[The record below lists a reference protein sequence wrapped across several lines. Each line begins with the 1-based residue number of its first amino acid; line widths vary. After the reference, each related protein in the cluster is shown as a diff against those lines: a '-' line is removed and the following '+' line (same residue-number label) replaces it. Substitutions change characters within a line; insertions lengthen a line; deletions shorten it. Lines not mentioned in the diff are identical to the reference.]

1 MALCGVCSTPN
12 LPNLQVFRS
21 VRNSSIGLKRNHGLW
36 QSTSSFR
43 AKVVKFHCSSSLRPS
58 SSNVEEIDEDVD
70 NNPSV
75 SLDGESANV
84 MQFKWS
90 DFKIL
95 NCVSIG
101 HGGRVLP
108 I

>member
-12 LPNLQVFRS
+12 LPNLQVLRS
-21 VRNSSIGLKRNHGLW
+21 GRNSRIGLKRNRSLW
-36 QSTSSFR
+36 QSTSSFPG
-43 AKVVKFHCSSSLRPS
+43 KFHCSSSLKPS
-58 SSNVEEIDEDVD
+58 SSNVDEIDEDVHK
-70 NNPSV
+70 NNLSV
-75 SLDGESANV
+75 SVEDGSAHV
-84 MQFKWS
+84 KQFMWS

-95 NCVSIG
+95 DRVSIG